1 MNFAIFSIKT
11 AKFNDCFLCRREAAG
26 GLRESYF
33 QLIGSKTVSR
43 ANFASRQ
50 NSTIVFAPPRGGR
63 KGIE

>member
-1 MNFAIFSIKT
+1 MNFAIFSIKR
-11 AKFNDCFLCRREAAG
+11 KIQRLFLCRREAAG

-33 QLIGSKTVSR
+33 PLIGSETVSR

-63 KGIE
+63 RGD